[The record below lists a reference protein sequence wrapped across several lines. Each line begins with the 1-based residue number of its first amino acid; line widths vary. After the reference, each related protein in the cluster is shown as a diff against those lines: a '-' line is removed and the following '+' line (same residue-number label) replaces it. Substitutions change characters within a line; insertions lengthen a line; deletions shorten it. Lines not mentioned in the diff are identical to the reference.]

1 MSSVYKK
8 SFLLHMIQQHAAAL
22 NLIPFFVSLLH
33 KRTISY
39 SVKIEKN
46 LAVDS
51 TWLKQIYIH
60 A

>member
-1 MSSVYKK
+1 
-8 SFLLHMIQQHAAAL
+8 MIQQHAAVL
-22 NLIPFFVSLLH
+22 NLIQFFVSLLH

-51 TWLKQIYIH
+51 TWLRSTYMHKSEITL
-60 A
+60 